1 MAKAEMSAKIND
13 NWVDK
18 IQSLLQE
25 ILTPLFESIFNS
37 VKSTLHNGV
46 AYSVVFIIV
55 MFWLVNR
62 LKQGYPTK
70 DEIFEAIKWGLFT
83 CFIFGI
89 FYSYEAYE
97 TFLGWLMIPAQWV
110 KAGIADSYGKGGE
123 SFGTLITQSLN
134 TLNEFHLK
142 LYDAGWQYNNQGGFI
157 PTPDGIV
164 SLITYVG
171 LFVFYIFYLCMLIN
185 IFGVASIVV
194 ISQFFAMLVLTTAP
208 IVIPLLISKKTM
220 PYFFSWLK
228 VFISY
233 SLYAP
238 LGFLILK
245 LSTSTINE
253 LNKFKFDDTILTEV
267 YKNQM
272 ANFFLPILISIICI
286 YLVKSIPNWIS
297 QIMGVQGL
305 SGGGTGASAGF
316 VAGAGASVGRFLGGY
331 FSKRAAGGGVGK
343 SIGSGLLNT
352 IPGGRSSLELANQMK
367 NNATNNKIAN
377 NLSGGK
383 ATDTKTGATAEA
395 G

>member
-1 MAKAEMSAKIND
+1 MAKVEMSAKIND

-18 IQSLLQE
+18 IQSLLQD
-25 ILTPLFESIFNS
+25 ILTPLFKNIFSS
-37 VKSTLHNGV
+37 VQSTLHNGV

-62 LKQGYPTK
+62 LKQGYPTR
-70 DEIFEAIKWGLFT
+70 DEIFEALKWVGFV

-110 KAGIADSYGKGGE
+110 KAGVIDIYGKGGE
-123 SFGTLITQSLN
+123 SFGTLITKTID

-164 SLITYVG
+164 SLVTYVG

-185 IFGVASIVV
+185 IFGVASIVIV
-194 ISQFFAMLVLTTAP
+194 SQFFAMLILATAP
-208 IVIPLLISKKTM
+208 LVIPLLINKKTA

-238 LGFLILK
+238 LGFLVLK

-305 SGGGTGASAGF
+305 SAGGTGAGAGL
-316 VAGAGASVGRFLGGY
+316 VAGTGAGVGRFLGGY
-331 FSKRAAGGGVGK
+331 FSRRAAGGGVGR

-352 IPGGRSSLELANQMK
+352 IPMGRSSVELANQFK
-367 NNATNNKIAN
+367 NNAANSKIAN
-377 NLSGGK
+377 KISGGK

>member
-18 IQSLLQE
+18 IQSLLQD
-25 ILTPLFESIFNS
+25 ILTPLFKNIFSS
-37 VKSTLHNGV
+37 VQSTLHNGV
-46 AYSVVFIIV
+46 AYSVIFIIV

-123 SFGTLITQSLN
+123 SFGVLITKAMN
-134 TLNEFHLK
+134 TLNEFHTK
-142 LYDAGWQYNNQGGFI
+142 LYDVGFKLNDSDYA
-157 PTPDGIV
+157 PDGIV
-164 SLITYVG
+164 SIATHIG
-171 LFVFYIFYLCMLIN
+171 MFVFYIFYLCMLIN
-185 IFGVASIVV
+185 IFGVASIVIV
-194 ISQFFAMLVLTTAP
+194 SQFFAMLVLTTAA
-208 IVIPLLISKKTM
+208 IVIPLLINKKTM

-253 LNKFKFDDTILTEV
+253 LNKFKFDDTILTEI
-267 YKNQM
+267 YKNQLS
-272 ANFFLPILISIICI
+272 NFFVPILISIICI
-286 YLVKSIPNWIS
+286 YLIKSIPNWIS

-316 VAGAGASVGRFLGGY
+316 VVGAGASAGRFLGGY
-331 FSKRAAGGGVGK
+331 FSKRAAGGGVGR

-352 IPGGRSSLELANQMK
+352 IPMSRSSVELANQFK
-367 NNATNNKIAN
+367 NNAANSKIAN
-377 NLSGGK
+377 NLSDSK